1 MYKVVFRLLVGVLLF
16 SGAAAGAQVP
26 SGVNWQLVKEGK
38 GIQVY
43 TAPAGN
49 SGRKYIKATATLTGS
64 LSKVQAVFRDV
75 ARQKDWVYGTRQA
88 YLIQKTDDNHLL
100 YYNETALPWPASNRD
115 VAIRMTLAEDPA
127 RRTLSI
133 TQQGDPG
140 AAPANKGIVRVP
152 HFSGNWTFRD
162 DGKGQQ
168 QVAYY
173 LDIDPGGSL
182 PNWVVNL
189 FIAKG
194 PYETMVKLRE
204 LVGR

>member
-1 MYKVVFRLLVGVLLF
+1 MKGNIYFILLGALLLCTTGVRAQAP
-16 SGAAAGAQVP
+16 SGA
-26 SGVNWQLVKEGK
+26 NWQLVKEGK

-43 TAPAGN
+43 TAPAGS

-64 LSKVQAVFRDV
+64 LNRVQAVFRDV
-75 ARQKDWVYGTRQA
+75 ARQKDWVYATRQA

-127 RRTLSI
+127 HRALTI
-133 TQQGDPG
+133 TQDGDPD
-140 AAPANKGIVRVP
+140 AAPPHKGIVRVP
-152 HFSGNWTFRD
+152 HFNGNWTFRE
-162 DGKGQQ
+162 GSKSQL
-168 QVAYY
+168 QVEYY

-182 PNWVVNL
+182 PNWVVNM

-194 PYETMVKLRE
+194 PYETLIKLRE
-204 LVGR
+204 LVR